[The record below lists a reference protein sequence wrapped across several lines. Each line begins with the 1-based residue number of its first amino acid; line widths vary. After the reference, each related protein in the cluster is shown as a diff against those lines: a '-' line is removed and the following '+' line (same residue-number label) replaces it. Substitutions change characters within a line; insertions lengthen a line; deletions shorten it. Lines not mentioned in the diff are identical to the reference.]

1 MRSRGV
7 IGYLT
12 THERIRRGRSLVV
25 LLSRISRDLCI
36 DVCAFSH
43 RDIDRRALTVR
54 CRLIGPNYSSD
65 ETVVRPIPRV
75 IRHREPMT
83 LTAAIGLRGWVRD
96 CGCSVLLNEINHFDK
111 LAVNR
116 LLARDPAICPAIPA
130 FWELSHRTF
139 VALYSEGSVY
149 VKRRV
154 SYNRNGMIEVRRT
167 PNTTVLKFDTNGRQV
182 QQRRVLPTTD
192 PDLVYEEVERLI
204 SSKHRYFVQSAA
216 PVAEVQGDPFDL
228 RLITQRGASGAWQ
241 VTGTYAKIISD
252 VQGSVRVRVVPA
264 LPVLEFLFGDKAV
277 DVIGSL
283 RSLAVRI
290 AEGIGGT
297 GDYCDLGLDLA
308 VSNSGQIF
316 FFESNGRHDIS
327 IPYNVGDLDI
337 WVAAVRTPMEYCY
350 TRLIS

>member
-1 MRSRGV
+1 M
-7 IGYLT
+7 
-12 THERIRRGRSLVV
+12 LVPLSPENPTV
-25 LLSRISRDLCI
+25 LQSCI
-36 DVCAFSH
+36 TGQYTSV
-43 RDIDRRALTVR
+43 
-54 CRLIGPNYSSD
+54 G
-65 ETVVRPIPRV
+65 
-75 IRHREPMT
+75 
-83 LTAAIGLRGWVRD
+83 AIGAEADVAVTLS
-96 CGCSVLLNEINHFDK
+96 SV
-111 LAVNR
+111 
-116 LLARDPAICPAIPA
+116 
-130 FWELSHRTF
+130 
-139 VALYSEGSVY
+139 
-149 VKRRV
+149 
-154 SYNRNGMIEVRRT
+154 
-167 PNTTVLKFDTNGRQV
+167 
-182 QQRRVLPTTD
+182 
-192 PDLVYEEVERLI
+192 
-204 SSKHRYFVQSAA
+204 
-216 PVAEVQGDPFDL
+216 
-228 RLITQRGASGAWQ
+228 SGAGQ